1 MEQLP
6 NIVRE
11 RLKAP
16 AGGDHPDADLL
27 TAFAEQALPDRERS
41 RVLLHVSQCADCRDV
56 LALAAHPATTAS
68 GSLDTARPAWGLFQW
83 KVLRW
88 GAAVACV
95 VIVGSAVL
103 LRRDVFKPHSVETAS
118 VREQPAAEQY
128 AYQPAQQ
135 NAATKLRAQQAI
147 SSAMENGNE
156 KDMGRVGDKALKRS
170 APPKL
175 PAAAPAAPVARATRE
190 DQKKEIAL
198 GSMHAFGSGAAV
210 SGAMAAKPAGAWAG
224 APAQTVSDERKN
236 PVPEA
241 RPESRKET
249 DLATLGKASEVLEV
263 NAASVPVEAESGDKK
278 DAPGKAKPASIA
290 AKDAQ
295 SAPAVMAQNQA
306 AFSAETVGQKMDR
319 VTGLRR
325 APLSRWTISSD
336 GRLQHSIDAGRTWQP
351 VAVVDKASFRALS
364 ANGPDVW
371 VGGAAGLLYHS
382 ADSGTSWTQVKPN
395 SGSVALTA
403 DIAAIEFTDL
413 QQGKITTSDGEVWTT
428 EDAGQTWRK
437 Q

>member
-6 NIVRE
+6 KIVRE

-16 AGGDHPDADLL
+16 AGGEHPDADLL

-41 RVLLHVSQCADCRDV
+41 RVLLHVSRCADCRNV
-56 LALAAHPATTAS
+56 LALAALPATTAS
-68 GSLDTARPAWGLFQW
+68 GFLDTARPARGFPW

-103 LRRDVFKPHSVETAS
+103 LRRDVFKPHSVETAP
-118 VREQPAAEQY
+118 VREQPVAEQY

-135 NAATKLRAQQAI
+135 DAATKLRAQQAI
-147 SSAMENGNE
+147 SPAMESKNE
-156 KDMGRVGDKALKRS
+156 KDMGGVGNKVLQRS

-175 PAAAPAAPVARATRE
+175 PATTPAAPVARATRG
-190 DQKKEIAL
+190 DQKQEIAL
-198 GSMHAFGSGAAV
+198 GSMQASGSGAGV
-210 SGAMAAKPAGAWAG
+210 SGALAAKAAWAG
-224 APAQTVSDERKN
+224 TAAQTVRDERKN

-241 RPESRKET
+241 GPESTKTT
-249 DLATLGKASEVLEV
+249 DLATLGKAREVLEV
-263 NAASVPVEAESGDKK
+263 EASPIPAAVESGDRK
-278 DAPGKAKPASIA
+278 DAPGKAKAASNA
-290 AKDAQ
+290 TKDAPA
-295 SAPAVMAQNQA
+295 APPVVAQNQA
-306 AFSAETVGQKMDR
+306 AFSEETVSQKMDR
-319 VTGLRR
+319 VTGFRR
-325 APLSRWTISSD
+325 VPLSRWTISSD

-351 VAVVDKASFRALS
+351 VAVADKATFRALS

-382 ADSGTSWTQVKPN
+382 ADSGANWTQVKPAFAN
-395 SGSVALTA
+395 VALAA

-413 QQGKITTSDGEVWTT
+413 QHGKITTSAGEVWTT
-428 EDAGQTWRK
+428 EDAGQTWRR

>member
-11 RLKAP
+11 RLKAG

-41 RVLLHVSQCADCRDV
+41 RVLLHVSRCADCRNVLV
-56 LALAAHPATTAS
+56 LAAYPTTTAS
-68 GSLDTARPAWGLFQW
+68 GSLDTAKPAGGFQW

-103 LRRDVFKPHSVETAS
+103 LRRDVFKPESTETAS
-118 VREQPAAEQY
+118 VREQPVAEQY
-128 AYQPAQQ
+128 AYQPEPKDS
-135 NAATKLRAQQAI
+135 ATKLSAQRAI

-156 KDMGRVGDKALKRS
+156 KDMGRMGDKVLKS
-170 APPKL
+170 PAPPTL
-175 PAAAPAAPVARATRE
+175 PAVVPAAPMARATRA
-190 DQKKEIAL
+190 DQKREIAL
-198 GSMHAFGSGAAV
+198 GSMHAFGSGAGV
-210 SGAMAAKPAGAWAG
+210 AAAIAPKPAGPSAR
-224 APAQTVSDERKN
+224 TVRDERKN
-236 PVPEA
+236 PVSETE
-241 RPESRKET
+241 PESGKTT

-263 NAASVPVEAESGDKK
+263 EVSSIPTEGESGDKK
-278 DAPGKAKPASIA
+278 DAPGKAKAASNA
-290 AKDAQ
+290 AKDVL
-295 SAPAVMAQNQA
+295 SAPAVVAQNQVTP
-306 AFSAETVGQKMDR
+306 SEETVGQKMDR
-319 VTGLRR
+319 MAGFRR
-325 APLSRWTISSD
+325 VPLSRWTISSD

-351 VAVVDKASFRALS
+351 VAVADKASFRALS

-382 ADSGTSWTQVKPN
+382 ADSGASWTQVKPIFAN
-395 SGSVALTA
+395 VALTA

-413 QQGKITTSDGEVWTT
+413 QHGKITTSSGDVWTT

>member
-6 NIVRE
+6 KIVRE
-11 RLKAP
+11 RLKIQ
-16 AGGDHPDADLL
+16 AGGEHPDADLL

-41 RVLLHVSQCADCRDV
+41 RVLLHVSRCADCRNV
-56 LALAAHPATTAS
+56 LALAALPAMTAS
-68 GSLDTARPAWGLFQW
+68 GSLDTARPTRGFQW

-103 LRRDVFKPHSVETAS
+103 LRRDVFKPHSVETAA
-118 VREQPAAEQY
+118 VPEQPGAEQY

-135 NAATKLRAQQAI
+135 DAATKLRAEQAI
-147 SSAMENGNE
+147 SSGTENE
-156 KDMGRVGDKALKRS
+156 KDIGRVEEKVLKRP

-175 PAAAPAAPVARATRE
+175 PVTTPAAPVARATRG
-190 DQKKEIAL
+190 DQKQEIAP
-198 GSMHAFGSGAAV
+198 GSMQASGSGAEV
-210 SGAMAAKPAGAWAG
+210 SGALAAKPAWAG
-224 APAQTVSDERKN
+224 AAAQTVRDERKN

-241 RPESRKET
+241 GPQSTKTT
-249 DLATLGKASEVLEV
+249 DLATLGKASEMLEV
-263 NAASVPVEAESGDKK
+263 EASPVPAEVESGNKK
-278 DAPGKAKPASIA
+278 DAPGKAKAASNA
-290 AKDAQ
+290 AKDAPA
-295 SAPAVMAQNQA
+295 APPVVAQNQV
-306 AFSAETVGQKMDR
+306 AFSEETVSQKMDR
-319 VTGLRR
+319 VAGIRR
-325 APLSRWTISSD
+325 VPLSRWTISSD

-351 VAVVDKASFRALS
+351 VAVADKATFRALS

-382 ADSGTSWTQVKPN
+382 ADSGANWTQVKPAFAN
-395 SGSVALTA
+395 VALAA

-413 QQGKITTSDGEVWTT
+413 QHGKITTSAGEVWTT
-428 EDAGQTWRK
+428 EDAGQTWRR

>member
-16 AGGDHPDADLL
+16 AGGDHLDADLL

-41 RVLLHVSQCADCRDV
+41 RVLLHVSRCADCRNV

-68 GSLDTARPAWGLFQW
+68 GSLDTARPARGFQW

-103 LRRDVFKPHSVETAS
+103 LRRDMFKPHRVETAS
-118 VREQPAAEQY
+118 VREQPVAEQY

-135 NAATKLRAQQAI
+135 EAATKLRAQQAI
-147 SSAMENGNE
+147 TPAMENGNE
-156 KDMGRVGDKALKRS
+156 KDMGRLGDRVLKPP
-170 APPKL
+170 APPRL
-175 PAAAPAAPVARATRE
+175 PAAAPPAPVARATRG
-190 DQKKEIAL
+190 DQKEEIAL
-198 GSMHAFGSGAAV
+198 GSMHASGSGPGV
-210 SGAMAAKPAGAWAG
+210 SGAVAAKPTGAWAG
-224 APAQTVSDERKN
+224 APAQTVRDERKN
-236 PVPEA
+236 PMSDA
-241 RPESRKET
+241 GSESRKVT
-249 DLATLGKASEVLEV
+249 DLATLGKASEMLEV
-263 NAASVPVEAESGDKK
+263 EAASTPTEAESGDKK
-278 DAPGKAKPASIA
+278 DAPGKAKAASNA
-290 AKDAQ
+290 AKDAL
-295 SAPAVMAQNQA
+295 SAPAVVAQNQGD
-306 AFSAETVGQKMDR
+306 FSAETVSQKIDR
-319 VTGLRR
+319 VTGFRR
-325 APLSRWTISSD
+325 VPLSRWTISSD

-351 VAVVDKASFRALS
+351 VPVADKATFRALS

-382 ADSGTSWTQVKPN
+382 ADSGANWTQVKPTFAN
-395 SGSVALTA
+395 VALTA

-413 QQGKITTSDGEVWTT
+413 QHGKITTSAGEVWTT

>member
-41 RVLLHVSQCADCRDV
+41 RVLLHVSQCADCRNV

-68 GSLDTARPAWGLFQW
+68 GSLDTGRPAWGFQW

-95 VIVGSAVL
+95 VVVGSAVL

-118 VREQPAAEQY
+118 VLEQQVAEQY
-128 AYQPAQQ
+128 AYQVAQQ
-135 NAATKLRAQQAI
+135 DAANKLRSQRAVA
-147 SSAMENGNE
+147 SAMENGNE
-156 KDMGRVGDKALKRS
+156 KDRGRVGDNVLKRS
-170 APPKL
+170 APQKS

-190 DQKKEIAL
+190 DQKKEIPL
-198 GSMHAFGSGAAV
+198 GSMHAFGSRAAV
-210 SGAMAAKPAGAWAG
+210 SGAMAGKPAGAWAG

-236 PVPEA
+236 PVPEE

-263 NAASVPVEAESGDKK
+263 EAASVPVEAESSDKDKK
-278 DAPGKAKPASIA
+278 DAPGKAKPASA
-290 AKDAQ
+290 APE
-295 SAPAVMAQNQA
+295 PA
-306 AFSAETVGQKMDR
+306 
-319 VTGLRR
+319 
-325 APLSRWTISSD
+325 
-336 GRLQHSIDAGRTWQP
+336 
-351 VAVVDKASFRALS
+351 AS
-364 ANGPDVW
+364 
-371 VGGAAGLLYHS
+371 
-382 ADSGTSWTQVKPN
+382 
-395 SGSVALTA
+395 
-403 DIAAIEFTDL
+403 
-413 QQGKITTSDGEVWTT
+413 
-428 EDAGQTWRK
+428 
-437 Q
+437 